1 MQYKDISIIYA
12 TVVNWP
18 PVSLNDILSGD
29 AASLPL
35 VCWQFVVIQN
45 QFANKTSD
53 PVLTFARGNK
63 IYFYQVN
70 RVLIYK
76 INILSS
82 KKKFYKFKFVFSRFL
97 WIYPTRYFSYL
108 FRPYRYSS
116 SLFVTYSET
125 HETVV

>member
-1 MQYKDISIIYA
+1 LQYKDISIIYA
-12 TVVNWP
+12 TVNWP

-82 KKKFYKFKFVFSRFL
+82 KKSF
-97 WIYPTRYFSYL
+97 
-108 FRPYRYSS
+108 
-116 SLFVTYSET
+116 
-125 HETVV
+125 